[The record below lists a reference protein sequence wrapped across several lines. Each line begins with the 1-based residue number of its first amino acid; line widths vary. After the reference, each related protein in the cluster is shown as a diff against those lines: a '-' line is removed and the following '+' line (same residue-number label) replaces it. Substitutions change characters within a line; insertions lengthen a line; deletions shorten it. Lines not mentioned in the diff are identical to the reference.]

1 MIDVP
6 EGYFRSVTRRAH
18 EFRRRLGWEENHE
31 NKKAAVWQ
39 IMQEDTWKRIAA
51 RSFGCFWASDS
62 EGGSTDSEEDSTDS
76 EEDSSDSEES
86 GSSDS
91 ESECGSESSSDSASS
106 SSASDADLQLSTLV
120 AKKRMSDS
128 EWNKLLAFATHALHM
143 LMNLVIYKELC
154 LHAYLGHVVEK
165 FLVECG
171 NIFVG
176 RQPFGD
182 PRANGVFE
190 LVGGLRTE
198 MGRIRRLFLFVCI
211 FSGKFLVVSVF

>member
-1 MIDVP
+1 MTVTILDS
-6 EGYFRSVTRRAH
+6 EGYLRSVATRAY
-18 EFRRRLGWEENHE
+18 EFRRRLGWEENGT

-39 IMQEDTWKRIAA
+39 IKQEDARQRIAA
-51 RSFGCFWASDS
+51 RSFGCCWASNS
-62 EGGSTDSEEDSTDS
+62 EGDSTDS
-76 EEDSSDSEES
+76 EEDSSDSEEES
-86 GSSDS
+86 DSSDS

-106 SSASDADLQLSTLV
+106 SSVSDADLQLSSLV

-128 EWNKLLAFATHALHM
+128 EWNKLLAFATYALRM
-143 LMNLVIYKELC
+143 SLMNLVIYKELC

-165 FLVECG
+165 LLVECG

-211 FSGKFLVVSVF
+211 FSGKFLVASVF